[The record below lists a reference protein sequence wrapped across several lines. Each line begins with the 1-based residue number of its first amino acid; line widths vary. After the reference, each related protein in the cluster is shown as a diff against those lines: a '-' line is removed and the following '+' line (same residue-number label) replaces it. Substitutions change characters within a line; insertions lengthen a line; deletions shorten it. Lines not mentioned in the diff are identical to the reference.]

1 LKHLYDVDV
10 CKTGDCCT
18 DWVGYQG
25 PVSHSWICKEFVTDK
40 VRSGQVNRALTRTSS
55 LCNKTVQ
62 GRKLQV
68 HKCFTFIFAYEMVG
82 ITNKVYHMSHCF
94 SNKWVLE
101 LLLQ

>member
-1 LKHLYDVDV
+1 MYARL
-10 CKTGDCCT
+10 
-18 DWVGYQG
+18 
-25 PVSHSWICKEFVTDK
+25 VTVAQIGLDTK
-40 VRSGQVNRALTRTSS
+40 GQCRTRGSANNLSQTRSGQVRSTKKKS
-55 LCNKTVQ
+55 LCSKTVQ

-68 HKCFTFIFAYEMVG
+68 HKCFTFIFVYEMVG